1 MKIADGPCSMIST
14 RSFHERFLRYEKRRM
29 TNVLLV
35 TSNGTGMGHLTRQ
48 AAVALSMEPSHDA
61 TVFSLSPGLP
71 LVLDLG
77 IPGEYC
83 ISYDRPWI
91 ASENWKWYLCD
102 RLVAIAEETES
113 QVVLFDGVAPYLA
126 LAEATWRL
134 RDVAF
139 VWMRRGMWKEGQNRS
154 SLRRGPIFDLV
165 IEPGDLASEDDIGPT
180 SALEDSVKVGP
191 VSILEPLGLLPRAE
205 ARSLLGLPRD
215 GPVALLTLGSG
226 MLGDV
231 AGPGATV
238 VRTLLEKTSDWH
250 IAVTKSPVARHEIPF
265 GQADRL
271 THLSGVYPLATYLS
285 AFDMA
290 VSSAGYNAVHEL
302 TPAGVPSLL
311 IANTSTQT
319 DDQVTRA
326 RSLERQ
332 GFALAAVDTDL
343 EGVESHLHHL
353 VDDEVRVELGRRAS
367 ETRGLITGASEAGR
381 MTAVLGETFAYRKRT
396 AERLVHDSV
405 EGAKDLVRGVLGE
418 ERVEGLKRVL
428 GRPPKPIYQKATVT
442 LTDKTGGGDADDLE
456 LALLHSVSTADLRSD
471 QPIEHLLAGSSA
483 EYEHKRREVIA
494 RHYDVVSGN

>member
-1 MKIADGPCSMIST
+1 
-14 RSFHERFLRYEKRRM
+14 M

-48 AAVALSMEPSHDA
+48 AAVALSMEPSHEA
-61 TVFSLSPGLP
+61 TIFSLSPGLP

-91 ASENWKWYLCD
+91 ASETWKWYLCD

-126 LAEATWRL
+126 LAEATWKL

-139 VWMRRGMWKEGQNRS
+139 VWMRRGMWKEGQNTS
-154 SLRRGPIFDLV
+154 SLRRRPIFDLV

-180 SALEDSVKVGP
+180 SALEDSVRVGP
-191 VSILEPLGLLPRAE
+191 VSILEPLGMLPKAE
-205 ARSLLGLPRD
+205 ARSRLGLPPN
-215 GPVALLTLGSG
+215 GPVALITLGSG

-238 VRTLLEKTSDWH
+238 VRTLLEKTNDWH

-265 GQADRL
+265 DQADRL
-271 THLSGVYPLATYLS
+271 TQLSGVYPLATYLS

-311 IANTSTQT
+311 VANTSTQT

-332 GFALAAVDTDL
+332 GLALATIDSDL
-343 EGVESHLHHL
+343 ERLESHLHQL
-353 VDDEVRVELGRRAS
+353 VDDEVRVGLGRRAS
-367 ETRGLITGASEAGR
+367 ETMSLMTGASEAAR
-381 MTAVLGETFAYRKRT
+381 MTADLGETFEYRRRT
-396 AERLVHDSV
+396 PARLVHDQV
-405 EGAKDLVRGVLGE
+405 EGSKDLVRRILGE
-418 ERVEGLKRVL
+418 ERIEGLKRVL

-442 LTDKTGGGDADDLE
+442 LTDETGGGDADNLE
-456 LALLHSVSTADLRSD
+456 LALARSVSTAELRAD
-471 QPIEHLLAGSSA
+471 QPIEHLLAGSSDI
-483 EYEHKRREVIA
+483 YENKRLEIID
-494 RHYDVVSGN
+494 RHYDVVSGR

>member
-1 MKIADGPCSMIST
+1 
-14 RSFHERFLRYEKRRM
+14 M

-48 AAVALSMEPSHDA
+48 AAVALSMDPSHEA
-61 TVFSLSPGLP
+61 TIFSLSPGLP
-71 LVLDLG
+71 LVGDLG
-77 IPGEYC
+77 IRGEYC

-91 ASENWKWYLCD
+91 ASETWKWYLCD

-139 VWMRRGMWKEGQNRS
+139 VWMRRGMWKEGQNKS
-154 SLRRGPIFDLV
+154 SLRRRPIFDLV

-180 SALEDSVKVGP
+180 SALGDAVKVGP
-191 VSILEPLGLLPRAE
+191 VSILEPLGMLPRAE
-205 ARSLLGLPRD
+205 ARSRLGLPLE
-215 GPVALLTLGSG
+215 GPVALVTLGSG

-238 VRTLLEKTSDWH
+238 VRTLLDKTNDWH

-265 GQADRL
+265 DQADRL
-271 THLSGVYPLATYLS
+271 TQLSGVYPLATYLS

-290 VSSAGYNAVHEL
+290 ISSAGYNAVHEL

-311 IANTSTQT
+311 VANTSTQT

-332 GFALAAVDTDL
+332 GLALAAVDTDL
-343 EGVESHLHHL
+343 EEMEGHLHNL
-353 VDDEVRVELGRRAS
+353 LDDELRAELGHRAT
-367 ETRGLITGASEAGR
+367 ETRILMTGASETGQRA
-381 MTAVLGETFAYRKRT
+381 TELGETFEYRRRT
-396 AERLVHDSV
+396 PARLVHDQV
-405 EGAKDLVRGVLGE
+405 EGAKDLVRGALGE
-418 ERVEGLKRVL
+418 DRIEDLKRVL

-442 LTDKTGGGDADDLE
+442 LTDKTGGGDDDNLE
-456 LALLHSVSTADLRSD
+456 LALVSEVSTEELRSD
-471 QPIEHLLAGSSA
+471 QPVEHLLAGSSDR
-483 EYEHKRREVIA
+483 YQNKRREIID
-494 RHYDVVSGN
+494 HYYDVVSGSRPFG

>member
-1 MKIADGPCSMIST
+1 
-14 RSFHERFLRYEKRRM
+14 M

-48 AAVALSMEPSHDA
+48 AAVALSMGPSHEA
-61 TVFSLSPGLP
+61 TIFSLSPGLP

-77 IPGEYC
+77 ISGEYC
-83 ISYDRPWI
+83 ISYDLPWI
-91 ASENWKWYLCD
+91 ASETWKWYLCD

-113 QVVLFDGVAPYLA
+113 QVILFDGVAPYLA

-139 VWMRRGMWKEGQNRS
+139 VWMRRGMWKEGQNAS
-154 SLRRGPIFDLV
+154 SLRRRPIFDMV

-180 SALEDSVKVGP
+180 SALKDSVKVGP
-191 VSILEPLGLLPRAE
+191 VSILEPLGMLPRAE
-205 ARSLLGLPRD
+205 ARSRLGLPPD
-215 GPVALLTLGSG
+215 GPVALITLGSG

-238 VRTLLEKTSDWH
+238 VRTLLEKTNDWH

-265 GQADRL
+265 DQADRL
-271 THLSGVYPLATYLS
+271 TQLSGVYPLATYLS

-311 IANTSTQT
+311 VANTSTQT

-326 RSLERQ
+326 RSLEHQ
-332 GFALAAVDTDL
+332 GLALAAVDTNL
-343 EGVESHLHHL
+343 ERLESHLHQL
-353 VDDEVRVELGRRAS
+353 VDDEVRVGLGRRAS
-367 ETRGLITGASEAGR
+367 ETMSLMTGASETGR
-381 MTAVLGETFAYRKRT
+381 TMADLGETFEYRTRT
-396 AERLVHDSV
+396 PARLVHDQV

-418 ERVEGLKRVL
+418 ERIEGLKRVL
-428 GRPPKPIYQKATVT
+428 GRRPKPIYQKATVT
-442 LTDKTGGGDADDLE
+442 LTDKTGGGDPDNLE
-456 LALLHSVSTADLRSD
+456 LALARSVSTAELRAD
-471 QPIEHLLAGSSA
+471 QPIEHLLAGSSDS
-483 EYEHKRREVIA
+483 YENKRREIID
-494 RHYDVVSGN
+494 RHYDVVSGS